1 MLLVVDSTIKS
12 LIQVIKATVLEE
24 SNGEQDVAYL
34 RTSMIPRIEIKGLR
48 RFTIAQ
54 VDLVDYRLR

>member
-1 MLLVVDSTIKS
+1 M
-12 LIQVIKATVLEE
+12 IKATILEE

-34 RTSMIPRIEIKGLR
+34 RSSMIPRIEIKGLR

-54 VDLVDYRLR
+54 VELVDFRLR